1 MVFSDRDTFPCI
13 VATAARTGP
22 KACSAEPSLLAI
34 VKARSYLFSKRWLY
48 YKGSEPRGVL
58 FDKEGF
64 KLTRPER
71 LQHLTMMVMNT
82 DETRINRVARDE
94 RAK

>member
-1 MVFSDRDTFPCI
+1 M
-13 VATAARTGP
+13 
-22 KACSAEPSLLAI
+22 
-34 VKARSYLFSKRWLY
+34 
-48 YKGSEPRGVL
+48 